1 MHTPLKLLRVR
12 QIDERTSPWRKLA
25 QRSPPRGGWIRA
37 IRKAIGMTTS
47 QLGSRLGV
55 TRQAVL
61 DLERRESAGSVTL
74 ATLTR
79 AANAMECDLLYALVP
94 RAPVQQMLLSR
105 ARAIAA
111 KRLARIAHSMSLEQQ
126 SVPSEEYDH
135 QLEDLAAEILRDFPR
150 ELWSE
155 GAA

>member
-12 QIDERTSPWRKLA
+12 QIDERTSPWRDLA
-25 QRSPPRGGWIRA
+25 QQSPPRAGWIRA
-37 IRKAIGMTTS
+37 IRKAIVMTTG
-47 QLGSRLGV
+47 QLASRLGV

-61 DLERRESAGSVTL
+61 DLERREVEGSTTL

-79 AANAMECDLLYALVP
+79 AANAMECDLLYAVVP

-111 KRLARIAHSMSLEQQ
+111 KRLDRIAHSMHLEEQ

-135 QLEDLAAEILRDFPR
+135 EVEDLAAQIFRDFPR
-150 ELWSE
+150 DLWSD

>member
-12 QIDERTSPWRKLA
+12 QIDERTLPWRQLA
-25 QRSPPRGGWIRA
+25 QQSPPRAGWIRA
-37 IRKAIGMTTS
+37 IRKAIGMTTG
-47 QLGSRLGV
+47 QLASRLGV

-61 DLERRESAGSVTL
+61 DLERREVDGSTTL

-79 AANAMECDLLYALVP
+79 AANAMECDLLYAVVP
-94 RAPVQQMLLSR
+94 RAPVRQMLLSR

-111 KRLARIAHSMSLEQQ
+111 KRLDRIAHSMHLEEQ

-135 QLEDLAAEILRDFPR
+135 EVEDLAAQILRDFPR
-150 ELWSE
+150 DLWSD

>member
-1 MHTPLKLLRVR
+1 MNTPLKLLRVR

-47 QLGSRLGV
+47 QLGSRLGI

-61 DLERRESAGSVTL
+61 DLEHREAAGSVTL

-79 AANAMECDLLYALVP
+79 AADAMECDLVYALVP

-111 KRLARIAHSMSLEQQ
+111 KRLDRIAHSMDLEEQAV
-126 SVPSEEYDH
+126 SSEEYER
-135 QLEDLAAEILRDFPR
+135 QVEDLAAQILREFPR